1 MGRALALFC
10 AALALL
16 WGSLAAAA
24 IGTPN
29 NLGTLPLTTVS
40 TTVYLPI
47 TSVTDTPS
55 GSVVIV
61 GWASNSSATYTVS
74 DSGTSGGNTYAS
86 PLTGTF
92 NTSDHLLNTYSNTT
106 VDLPPPCTVTA
117 TQTSTQLL
125 VTAVVSCSGTDVLTI
140 GQQISGGS
148 FTGVIS
154 GTCTLI
160 AGAATCTITGGATVA
175 TPGTATI
182 SSAIKFSYTGSLSTV
197 GAAFSVSG
205 LATSSPRD
213 ISGTINTT
221 GSPSTSGSPI
231 SPGSATGTLT
241 QANEIV
247 VGEIGIGGTY
257 TGSIASNSPFT
268 NLSVPA
274 ASSPSFGWGYDVV
287 ASTASVTYAPTWTTQ
302 RAYGANVWTFEGAG
316 AAPAFVPTADPL
328 LGVP

>member
-1 MGRALALFC
+1 MRFLASLFAVLALA
-10 AALALL
+10 AADPAL
-16 WGSLAAAA
+16 AA

-29 NLGTLPLTTVS
+29 NLGTLPLTTAS
-40 TTVYLPI
+40 STVYLPI
-47 TSVTDTPS
+47 TSVTNTPS

-61 GWASNSSATYTVS
+61 GWASNSSGAYTVS
-74 DSGTSGGNTYAS
+74 DSGASGGNTYAS

-92 NTSDHLLNTYSNTT
+92 NTSDRLLNTYSNTT

-154 GTCTLI
+154 GTCTLV

-175 TPGTATI
+175 TLGTATI

-205 LATSSPRD
+205 LATTTPRD
-213 ISGTINTT
+213 VSGTINTT
-221 GSPSTSGSPI
+221 GSPNTSGSPI

-274 ASSPSFGWGYDVV
+274 ASSPSFGWGYDIV
-287 ASTASVTYAPTWTTQ
+287 AATTGVTYAPTWTTS
-302 RAYGANVWTFEGAG
+302 RAYGANVWTFKGVG
-316 AAPAFVPTADPL
+316 AAATGGPSNGPMM
-328 LGVP
+328 GVYP